1 MQSTN
6 EEFWLFLE
14 SNVNFFNFF
23 LRPMDMVQ
31 VWEKKKIHYVLK
43 HSSDVWTLKY
53 YAINSC

>member
-6 EEFWLFLE
+6 YEFWLFLE
-14 SNVNFFNFF
+14 SNINILIF
-23 LRPMDMVQ
+23 LRHMDMVQ

-43 HSSDVWTLKY
+43 HSSDVCTLKY